1 MTLGE
6 HRQWNVRS
14 GIDDSPEEREQPDSG
29 ASHEASEAEAQ
40 LVALAR
46 EGNRDAWAR
55 LYQQHFDQILRH
67 LTYLVGDPQLAEDL
81 TQEAF
86 VRGYKAAA
94 TFRGEA
100 RFTTWM
106 SRIATNVARRHLRRA
121 SVRQRTW
128 LGFASLVRTNPE
140 RVDIEQTY
148 EDEVRTKV
156 LYRALDTLPVQLRE
170 AFVLRDLMGM
180 PPAEAADNLGITKGN
195 LAVRAHRART
205 QLSAELA
212 RRGWGGDRE

>member
-1 MTLGE
+1 M
-6 HRQWNVRS
+6 
-14 GIDDSPEEREQPDSG
+14 
-29 ASHEASEAEAQ
+29 
-40 LVALAR
+40 
-46 EGNRDAWAR
+46 
-55 LYQQHFDQILRH
+55 
-67 LTYLVGDPQLAEDL
+67 
-81 TQEAF
+81 
-86 VRGYKAAA
+86 
-94 TFRGEA
+94 
-100 RFTTWM
+100 
-106 SRIATNVARRHLRRA
+106 
-121 SVRQRTW
+121 
-128 LGFASLVRTNPE
+128 RTNPE